1 MADQQKIHPVADLES
16 PPTVPLVPPG
26 APASDKA
33 ASPLH
38 HQSPPIIVPS
48 RPPRTRSCF
57 CRCLC
62 WTICLLVVLL
72 LVVGAA
78 AVVLYAVF
86 QPKLPKYSIQKLR
99 ITNLRLNVDVTLYAK
114 FDVQITANNLN
125 KRIGIYYEKGGWL
138 AVWYKNDKLCQGS
151 LPIFYQ
157 GHKNV
162 TEFNVTL
169 SGETRSGST
178 LMNAL
183 QEQQQTGQ
191 IPLSLNVN
199 APVAVKLGRL
209 KLRKVRILGKCLL
222 VVDSLSTNNLVS
234 IRASDC
240 SYKLKL

>member
-1 MADQQKIHPVADLES
+1 MADQPKIYPAADVES

-33 ASPLH
+33 TSPLH
-38 HQSPPIIVPS
+38 HQGPPIIIPS

-78 AVVLYAVF
+78 AAILYAIF
-86 QPKLPKYSIQKLR
+86 QPKLPKYSMQKLR
-99 ITNLRLNVDVTLYAK
+99 VTDLRLNIDLTLYAK
-114 FDVQITANNLN
+114 FEVQITANNLN

-138 AVWYKNDKLCQGS
+138 AVWYENDKLCQGS
-151 LPIFYQ
+151 LPVFYQ
-157 GHKNV
+157 GHKNI
-162 TEFNVTL
+162 TQLNVSL
-169 SGETRSGST
+169 SGKTKSGKT

-191 IPLSLNVN
+191 IPLSLNVD
-199 APVAVKLGRL
+199 APIAVKLGRL
-209 KLRKVRILGKCLL
+209 KLRKVRILVKCLL
-222 VVDSLSTNNLVS
+222 VVDNLTTNNLVS

-240 SYKLKL
+240 SYSLKL

>member
-1 MADQQKIHPVADLES
+1 MADQQKIHLVADLES

-33 ASPLH
+33 TSPLH
-38 HQSPPIIVPS
+38 HQGRPIIIPS

-72 LVVGAA
+72 LVVGAMA
-78 AVVLYAVF
+78 AILYAIF
-86 QPKLPKYSIQKLR
+86 QPKLPNYSIQKLR
-99 ITNLRLNVDVTLYAK
+99 ITNLRLNIDLTLYAK
-114 FDVQITANNLN
+114 FEVQIKANNPN

-138 AVWYKNDKLCQGS
+138 AVWYENDKLCQGS

-162 TEFNVTL
+162 TELSVWL
-169 SGETRSGST
+169 SGKTKSGST

-183 QEQQQTGQ
+183 QEQQRTGQ
-191 IPLSLNVN
+191 IPLSLNVD
-199 APVAVKLGRL
+199 APVTVKVGRL

-222 VVDSLSTNNLVS
+222 VVDSLSTNNLAS
-234 IRASDC
+234 IKASDC
-240 SYKLKL
+240 SYRLKL

>member
-1 MADQQKIHPVADLES
+1 MADQQKIHPVADEES
-16 PPTVPLVPPG
+16 PPTAPPG

-33 ASPLH
+33 PSPLH
-38 HQSPPIIVPS
+38 RHGPSIIIPY
-48 RPPRTRSCF
+48 RAPRTRSRF
-57 CRCLC
+57 CWCLC

-72 LVVGAA
+72 LAVGASA
-78 AVVLYAVF
+78 AILYVIF

-99 ITNLRLNVDVTLYAK
+99 ITDLRLNVNMNLYAK
-114 FDVQITANNLN
+114 FDVQITANNPN
-125 KRIGIYYEKGGWL
+125 KRIGIYYVKGGWL
-138 AVWYKNDKLCQGS
+138 AVRYDNDKLCQGS
-151 LPIFYQ
+151 LPTFYQ

-162 TEFNVTL
+162 TKLNVRL
-169 SGETRSGST
+169 SGETKSGNT

-183 QEQQQTGQ
+183 QEQQQTGR

-240 SYKLKL
+240 SYRLKL

>member
-1 MADQQKIHPVADLES
+1 MADQPKIHPTADLEL

-33 ASPLH
+33 TSPLR
-38 HQSPPIIVPS
+38 HQGPPVIIPS
-48 RPPRTRSCF
+48 RPPRTRSCC

-72 LVVGAA
+72 FVVGAA
-78 AVVLYAVF
+78 AAILYAVF
-86 QPKLPKYSIQKLR
+86 QPKLPEYSVQKLR
-99 ITNLRLNVDVTLYAK
+99 ITDLRLNIDLTLYAK
-114 FDVQITANNLN
+114 FEVQITANNPN

-138 AVWYKNDKLCQGS
+138 AVWYENDKLCQGS

-162 TEFNVTL
+162 TELNVRL
-169 SGETRSGST
+169 SGQTRSGRT

-191 IPLSLNVN
+191 IPLTLNVN
-199 APVAVKLGRL
+199 APVAVKVGRL

-222 VVDSLSTNNLVS
+222 VVNSLSTSNPVS

-240 SYKLKL
+240 SYRLKL